1 MAMSDIF
8 NDAAIGEYTT
18 ALKDLGT
25 EKTVQGALKKS
36 YTRYENLI
44 AKSTEESTVKP
55 ACKAG
60 CAYCCHYKVEVM
72 AHEMFAIK
80 DYLQKN
86 WNPLQIKELL
96 NKAEDNAKIIST
108 LTQEQ
113 HLTTNI
119 KCAFLVD
126 SQCSIYSVR
135 PFKCRNFHATD
146 ATACEKSF
154 HHPEDLT
161 IENNFVE
168 TIAMFGNAH
177 SQGFEAAVKNTGLDA
192 RAYDFTTAL
201 LEIFEEPNAIKRF
214 NRGKKTFT
222 KAIEVKDS

>member
-1 MAMSDIF
+1 MSDIF
-8 NDAAIGEYTT
+8 NEAAVGEYTS
-18 ALKDLGT
+18 ALKDLST
-25 EKTVQGALKKS
+25 EKTIQGALKKS
-36 YTRYENLI
+36 FTRYENLI
-44 AKSTEESTVKP
+44 AKSTEESSIKP

-72 AHEMFAIK
+72 AHEMFLIK

-86 WNPLQIKELL
+86 WQTSRIKYLL
-96 NKAEDNAKIIST
+96 NEAEENAKTIRS

-119 KCAFLVD
+119 KCVFLVNN
-126 SQCSIYSVR
+126 QCSIYSVR

-146 ATACEKSF
+146 ANACERSF
-154 HHPEDLT
+154 NDPKNLS

-168 TIAMFGNAH
+168 AIAMFGNAH
-177 SQGFEAAVKNTGLDA
+177 SQGFETAVKNSGMDS

-201 LEIFEEPNAIKRF
+201 LEIFAEPNAFKRF
-214 NRGKKTFT
+214 SRGKKTFT
-222 KAIEVKDS
+222 KAIEVEDV

>member
-1 MAMSDIF
+1 MSDIF
-8 NDAAIGEYTT
+8 NDAAVGEYTT

-36 YTRYENLI
+36 FTRYENLI
-44 AKSTEESTVKP
+44 AKATEESTIKP
-55 ACKAG
+55 ACRAG

-72 AHEMFAIK
+72 AHEMFLIK

-86 WNPLQIKELL
+86 WPAAQIKDLL
-96 NKAEDNAKIIST
+96 NEAEANAPIIRS

-119 KCAFLVD
+119 KCTFLVNN
-126 SQCSIYSVR
+126 QCSIYSVR

-146 ATACEKSF
+146 ANACEQSF
-154 HHPEDLT
+154 NDPENLD
-161 IENNFVE
+161 IENNYVE
-168 TIAMFGNAH
+168 AIAMFGNAH
-177 SQGFEAAVKNTGLDA
+177 SQGFETAVKNSGLDP

-201 LEIFEEPNAIKRF
+201 LEIFAEPNALKRF
-214 NRGKKTFT
+214 SRGKKTFT
-222 KAIEVKDS
+222 KAIEVKEG

>member
-1 MAMSDIF
+1 MNDIY
-8 NDAAIGEYTT
+8 NNAAVGEYAI

-25 EKTVQGALKKS
+25 QKTAQGALKKS
-36 YTRYENLI
+36 FTRYENLI
-44 AKSTEESTVKP
+44 AKSTEGAAIKP

-72 AHEMFAIK
+72 AHEVFLIK
-80 DYLQKN
+80 DHLQQN
-86 WNPLQIKELL
+86 WNASQIKVLL
-96 NKAEDNAKIIST
+96 DEAEENAKIITT

-119 KCAFLVD
+119 KCPFLMNN
-126 SQCSIYSVR
+126 QCSIYSVR

-146 ATACEKSF
+146 ATACEQSF
-154 HHPEDLT
+154 NDPKNLG

-168 TIAMFGNAH
+168 SIAMFGNAH
-177 SQGFEAAVKNTGLDA
+177 SQGFETAVKNKGLDT

-201 LEIFEEPNAIKRF
+201 LEVFAEPNAVKRF

-222 KAIEVKDS
+222 IAIEVKDI

>member
-1 MAMSDIF
+1 MSDIF
-8 NDAAIGEYTT
+8 NDAALGEYTT
-18 ALKDLGT
+18 ALKELAA
-25 EKTVQGALKKS
+25 EKAVQGALKKS
-36 YTRYENLI
+36 FTRYENLI
-44 AKSTEESTVKP
+44 AKATEESTVKP

-72 AHEMFAIK
+72 AHEMFLIK

-86 WNPLQIKELL
+86 WQASRIKDLL
-96 NKAEDNAKIIST
+96 NEAEENAKVIRT

-119 KCAFLVD
+119 KCPFLVNN
-126 SQCSIYSVR
+126 QCSIYSVR
-135 PFKCRNFHATD
+135 PFKCRNFHATN
-146 ATACEKSF
+146 ATACEQSF
-154 HHPEDLT
+154 NDPENLN

-168 TIAMFGNAH
+168 AIAMFGNAH
-177 SQGFEAAVKNTGLDA
+177 SQGFETAVKNAGMDS

-201 LEIFEEPNAIKRF
+201 LEIFSEPNALKRF

-222 KAIEVKDS
+222 KAIEVKDI